1 MNPLAVHAVF
11 TVQCL
16 MAVPQ
21 IEPVLTAPTAIRQC
35 HVIVWPV
42 HAAILTAGPTF
53 TVHLLTAGPT
63 FTDHLLT
70 AGPTFTVHLLTA
82 GPTFTVH
89 LLTADPGFT
98 GTRGTI
104 VGFAASLARYQFCP
118 IQE

>member
-1 MNPLAVHAVF
+1 
-11 TVQCL
+11 

-53 TVHLLTAGPT
+53 TV
-63 FTDHLLT
+63 HLLT